1 MESTEARR
9 TMAMTTNTTTYAAPE
24 RATTDY
30 RAMTVATALFF
41 MWGFLTSLNDILI
54 PHLKSIFALSN
65 AQAALIQFA
74 FFGSYFLFA
83 VPGGK
88 LVEYR
93 GYKQTMVIG
102 LVVAAVGAVLFLPA
116 AHLASYALF
125 LGALVV
131 LSAGI
136 KVLLVSANP
145 YVTRIGP
152 ASTASSRLNFSQA
165 FNSLG
170 TTIAPKIGGLFIL
183 STAAPM
189 AIGKLESLST
199 PELQAY
205 RAEQAGTVQTPYIVI
220 TVILMLLATVLAS
233 IKLGRQAQNTVDY
246 RPIAGFGGSIWGQK
260 WLLLGAAGIFLYVGA
275 EVSIGSFLIGYFGR
289 PEIGNLTAAA
299 AATFVGYYWGGAM
312 IGRFIGS
319 AVLQKVRTGT
329 LLGICGLIACLLV
342 AASMATTG
350 RTAMG
355 TILAVG
361 LFNSIM
367 FPSIFTLGLAG
378 LGELTSKG
386 SSLMVQAIVGG
397 ALIPLVYGK
406 LADGIGYQHAFVV
419 PALTAGGVRQWVAA
433 ALCYVY
439 IAVYGFAAARR
450 PILTDP
456 LAGNYGEN
464 I

>member
-1 MESTEARR
+1 
-9 TMAMTTNTTTYAAPE
+9 MAMMNNSTYSAGG

-54 PHLKSIFALSN
+54 PHLKSIFALTN

-83 VPGGK
+83 IPGGK

-102 LVVAAVGAVLFLPA
+102 LLVAAAGAALFLPA

-131 LSAGI
+131 LAAGI
-136 KVLLVSANP
+136 TFLQVSANP
-145 YVTRIGP
+145 YVTSIGP
-152 ASTASSRLNFSQA
+152 ADTASSRLNFSQA

-183 STAAPM
+183 GAAAPV
-189 AIGKLESLST
+189 AVEKLKQLT
-199 PELQAY
+199 APELQAY
-205 RAEQAGTVQTPYIVI
+205 RAQQAGTVQTPYLII
-220 TVILMLLATVLAS
+220 TGILLLLAAILAS

-246 RPIAGFGGSIWGQK
+246 RPIAGFGGSIWRQK
-260 WLLLGAAGIFLYVGA
+260 WLLLGALGIFLYVGA

-289 PEIGNLTAAA
+289 PEIGNLSATE
-299 AATFVGYYWGGAM
+299 AATYVSYYWLGAM
-312 IGRFIGS
+312 VGRFIGS
-319 AVLQKVRTGT
+319 AVLQKVRTGK
-329 LLGICGLIACLLV
+329 LLGLCALLACLLV
-342 AASMATTG
+342 VGSMVTTG
-350 RTAMG
+350 HTAMIA
-355 TILAVG
+355 ILAVG

-397 ALIPLVYGK
+397 ALIPLLYGK
-406 LADGIGYQHAFVV
+406 LADGIGYQHAFVI
-419 PALTAGGVRQWVAA
+419 P

-439 IAVYGFAAARR
+439 IAIYGFAAARR
-450 PILTDP
+450 SLMTDP
-456 LAGNYGEN
+456 LAGAAA
-464 I
+464 

>member
-1 MESTEARR
+1 
-9 TMAMTTNTTTYAAPE
+9 MAMTSNPTTYAAPD
-24 RATTDY
+24 RASTDY

-74 FFGSYFLFA
+74 FFGSYFVFA
-83 VPGGK
+83 IPGGK

-102 LVVAAVGAVLFLPA
+102 LLVAALGAVLFIPA
-116 AHLASYALF
+116 AHLASYPLF

-131 LSAGI
+131 LAAGI
-136 KVLLVSANP
+136 TFLQVSANP
-145 YVTRIGP
+145 YVTSIGP
-152 ASTASSRLNFSQA
+152 AATASSRLNFSQA

-170 TTIAPKIGGLFIL
+170 TTIAPKLGGLFIL
-183 STAAPM
+183 SAAAPL
-189 AIGKLESLST
+189 AIGKLKSLST

-220 TVILMLLATVLAS
+220 TVILLLLAAVLAS
-233 IKLGRQAQNTVDY
+233 IKLGKQAQNTVDY
-246 RPIAGFGGSIWGQK
+246 RPIAGFGGSVWGQK

-275 EVSIGSFLIGYFGR
+275 EVSIGSFLINYFGR
-289 PEIGNLTAAA
+289 PEIGNLPAAA
-299 AATFVGYYWGGAM
+299 AATYVSYYWLGAM

-329 LLGICGLIACLLV
+329 LLGICGLVACLLV
-342 AASMATTG
+342 VGSIVTTG
-350 RTAMG
+350 HAAMA

-397 ALIPLVYGK
+397 ALIPLLYGK

-419 PALTAGGVRQWVAA
+419 PAL
-433 ALCYVY
+433 CYVY

-450 PILTDP
+450 PLLTDP
-456 LAGNYGEN
+456 LAGNYGEE